1 MRHHHYGAGTMMG
14 FNWLW
19 ILLIV
24 LIIAIAIGALIL
36 LLKITRENRQI
47 ASERIQALNILNERY
62 AKGEISEEE
71 YHQKRKTLEQYDS
84 SH

>member
-1 MRHHHYGAGTMMG
+1 MRHHHGAETMMG

-47 ASERIQALNILNERY
+47 VSRRTQALNILNERY
-62 AKGEISEEE
+62 AKGEVSEEE